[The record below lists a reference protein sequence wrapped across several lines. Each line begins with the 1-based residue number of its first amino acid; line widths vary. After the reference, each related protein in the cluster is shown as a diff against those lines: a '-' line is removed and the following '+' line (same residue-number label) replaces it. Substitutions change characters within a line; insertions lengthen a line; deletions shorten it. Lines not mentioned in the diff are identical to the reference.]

1 MVYKWSEE
9 ADRWSVSG
17 LGTATHTVQKIL
29 DTSKVPVNELVSGKG
44 SGASL
49 RGVSVTG
56 CKSTGYA
63 DFRSIDGRT
72 LDAKV
77 RHVES
82 ASLILR
88 SRGNKR
94 C

>member
-49 RGVSVTG
+49 
-56 CKSTGYA
+56 
-63 DFRSIDGRT
+63 
-72 LDAKV
+72 
-77 RHVES
+77 S
-82 ASLILR
+82 AG
-88 SRGNKR
+88 SRN
-94 C
+94 